1 MKSVLEIAKENGQWE
16 KFTQEIKRQYTH
28 KEVQERHLKNMERFL
43 EGIQIKENWKVEIW
57 ADANDNI
64 YGNDMFIDAVI
75 KDEKDEYILFMAIEL
90 DTFSNRCEFE
100 VIQMMMYFD
109 YYNIDIETTF
119 SEKIEEKTDLTKLLE
134 KYDELEKI
142 FDGVIKW

>member
-16 KFTQEIKRQYTH
+16 KFTQEIKRQYTR
-28 KEVQERHLKNMERFL
+28 KEAQEGHLKNMGKFL
-43 EGIQIKENWKVEIW
+43 EEIQVKENWKVEIW

-75 KDEKDEYILFMAIEL
+75 KDEKDEYILFVAIEL

-134 KYDELEKI
+134 NYDELNKI
-142 FDGVIKW
+142 FEGVAK